1 MDLERLR
8 SYLPRKQELKQLQ
21 HLRDVL
27 LHEAELDERRGWIKK
42 KDQPSVY
49 WELVALYE
57 RLIQEARQ
65 DIQEIEAAVY
75 GLPDGPGR
83 DVLRLHY
90 LEGVKMEQ
98 VAELLCYSWES
109 IYRHRKKAIAML

>member
-27 LHEAELDERRGWIKK
+27 LQEAELDERRGWIKK
-42 KDQPSVY
+42 KDRPSTY
-49 WELVALYE
+49 WDLVALYE
-57 RLIQEARQ
+57 RLIQEAQQ
-65 DIQEIEAAVY
+65 DIQEVEAAVE
-75 GLPDGPGR
+75 GLPDCPGR
-83 DVLRLHY
+83 DVLRLKY
-90 LEGVKMEQ
+90 LQGLPMEQ

-109 IYRHRKKAIAML
+109 VYRHRKKAIAML